1 MENIRSALSSNEQ
14 ISLLKAYYAVADR
27 IEDWN
32 NVMPP
37 LKRIEDPS
45 NNKQVMVLLDLIS
58 QIDKLIPSGS

>member
-1 MENIRSALSSNEQ
+1 
-14 ISLLKAYYAVADR
+14 
-27 IEDWN
+27 
-32 NVMPP
+32 MPP